1 MLSVSPCVAR
11 RPCITPTSIGR
22 FSELVNKIGTS
33 GAYATRKRKTK
44 AIKTLKK
51 VFKEHRRF
59 AKSAKLRAVAMTL
72 TYRESKDF
80 NAKCISTFLKRLRET
95 LKRKGH
101 ALPYAWVLERAKQLL
116 HYHLIIWLPRGV
128 KLDPAKLAKWWGWGS
143 TWIEGCRKVTAWEKY
158 LTKIDNTKR
167 PKGARIYGYGGLDND
182 GETAV
187 ARTKLPRWLLP
198 LVPVAHRA
206 RRMTGGGWIDMQTGE
221 IFQSPYIWTPRG
233 PVRRPTLH

>member
-1 MLSVSPCVAR
+1 MLSVPPCIAK
-11 RPCITPTSIGR
+11 RPRITPTSIGR

-33 GAYATRKRKTK
+33 GASANRKRKIK
-44 AIKTLKK
+44 ARKTLKR
-51 VFKEHRRF
+51 VFREHRRF
-59 AKSAKLRAVAMTL
+59 SKSAKLRAVAMTL
-72 TYRESKDF
+72 TYRNSNDF
-80 NAKCISTFLKRLRET
+80 NSKCISAFLKRLRET
-95 LKRKGH
+95 LKRRGH
-101 ALPYAWVLERAKQLL
+101 ALPYAWVLERAGQL

-143 TWIEGCRKVTAWEKY
+143 TWIEDCRKVTTWEKY
-158 LTKIDNTKR
+158 LTKIDNTKL

-198 LVPVAHRA
+198 LVPASHRA
-206 RRMTGGGWIDMQTGE
+206 RRLKGGGWTDMQTGE

-233 PVRRPTLH
+233 HVRHPTFH